1 MSDLRTIRTYTLLK
15 NALLEL
21 LSKKSFDAIKVNDI
35 CNLAMIHRTTFYSH
49 FSDKYELL
57 DFVIKDIENELL
69 CDFDV
74 TKYSSSREF
83 YKDLVTRLLEYLGS
97 NKLFFRSMLNNN
109 YGAGIITVF
118 HNSAIKYI
126 TDLIEKENSSGK
138 IFEVPS
144 VVMAEF
150 YSGAVT
156 AIIMWWIKTN
166 SKISEKVLC
175 DYIISLIF
183 DEQK

>member
-1 MSDLRTIRTYTLLK
+1 MSDLRTIRTYKLLK
-15 NALLEL
+15 NALLQL
-21 LSKKSFDAIKVNDI
+21 LSKQSFDTIKVNDI

-57 DFVIKDIENELL
+57 DYVIKDIENELL
-69 CDFDV
+69 SGFDV
-74 TKYSSSREF
+74 TKYCSSREF
-83 YKDLVTRLLEYLGS
+83 YRDLVMHLLEYLGS
-97 NKLFFRSMLNNN
+97 NKIFFKNMLNNN

-126 TDLIEKENSSGK
+126 TDLIEKENTSGK
-138 IFEVPS
+138 VFSVPS
-144 VVMAEF
+144 VVMSEF

-156 AIIMWWIKTN
+156 AIIMWWIKSN
-166 SKISEKVLC
+166 SKISEKQLC
-175 DYIISLIF
+175 DYIISMIF

>member
-1 MSDLRTIRTYTLLK
+1 MSDLRTIRTYKLLK

-21 LSKKSFDAIKVNDI
+21 LSKQSFDTIKVIDI
-35 CNLAMIHRTTFYSH
+35 CDLAMIHRTTFYSH

-57 DFVIKDIENELL
+57 DYVIKDIENELL
-69 CDFDV
+69 SGFNV
-74 TKYSSSREF
+74 AKYSSSREF
-83 YKDLVTRLLEYLGS
+83 YKALVMNLLEYLGS
-97 NKLFFRSMLNNN
+97 NKLFFRNMLNNN

-126 TDLIEKENSSGK
+126 TDLIEKESNSGK
-138 IFEVPS
+138 IFNVPS

-156 AIIMWWIKTN
+156 STIMWWLKTN

-175 DYIISLIF
+175 DQIISLIF